1 MNRVCF
7 ALRRLRFIAQ
17 NTLREAVRQKIF
29 LLLLVLALGLV
40 AGAQFFREFHF
51 GSHELKFLADVGFG
65 AIAGFGSVLAVVA
78 TAQLFFSE
86 IERRTILT
94 LLAKPVSRAEFVLG
108 KFAGV
113 AVLTAVFCGGLTALL
128 AGVLWVRESTLMRE
142 LPDAFAGG
150 GMINYAH
157 VAVVGLMQW
166 LKLVLLSALTLL
178 VASYAQTQLFTVVM
192 GFVVW
197 VICHL
202 QHLAQAASSRPG
214 ASGVR
219 VIVGWVAHALPD
231 FQVFNLGEILGGDR
245 ALPWS
250 YLELVLIY
258 AGAYIVVACALAVFC
273 FRRREL

>member
-1 MNRVCF
+1 MNR
-7 ALRRLRFIAQ
+7 LRYSLLRLLFIAQ

-29 LLLLVLALGLV
+29 ILLLVLALGLV

-51 GSHELKFLADVGFG
+51 GSHELKFLTDVGFG
-65 AIAGFGSVLAVVA
+65 AMAGFGAVLAVVA

-94 LLAKPVSRAEFVLG
+94 LLAKPVWRAEFVLG

-128 AGVLWVRESTLMRE
+128 AGVLWVRESALMRE

-150 GMINYAH
+150 GMISYAQ
-157 VAVVGLMQW
+157 VALVGLLQW
-166 LKLVLLSALTLL
+166 VKLLLLSALTLL

-197 VICHL
+197 VSCHL
-202 QHLAQAASSRPG
+202 QHLAQAASARGG
-214 ASGVR
+214 ASAAR
-219 VIVGWVAHALPD
+219 VIMGWAAHVLHD
-231 FQVFNLGEILGGDR
+231 FQVFNLGEILGGEK

-250 YLELVLIY
+250 YLGRVLLY
-258 AGAYIVVACALAVFC
+258 AGAYIVVGCALAVFC

>member
-1 MNRVCF
+1 MNR
-7 ALRRLRFIAQ
+7 LRYSLLRLLFIAQ

-29 LLLLVLALGLV
+29 ILLLVLALGLV

-51 GSHELKFLADVGFG
+51 GSHELKFLTDVGFG
-65 AIAGFGSVLAVVA
+65 AMAGFGAVLAVVA

-94 LLAKPVSRAEFVLG
+94 LLAKPVWRAEFVLG

-128 AGVLWVRESTLMRE
+128 AGVLWVRESALMRE

-150 GMINYAH
+150 GMISYAQ
-157 VAVVGLMQW
+157 VALVGLLQW
-166 LKLVLLSALTLL
+166 VKLLLLSALTLL

-197 VICHL
+197 VSCHL
-202 QHLAQAASSRPG
+202 QHLAQAASARGG
-214 ASGVR
+214 ASAAR
-219 VIVGWVAHALPD
+219 VIMGWAAHVLPD
-231 FQVFNLGEILGGDR
+231 FQVFNLGEILGGEK

-250 YLELVLIY
+250 YLGRVLLY
-258 AGAYIVVACALAVFC
+258 AGAYIVVGCALAVFC

>member
-1 MNRVCF
+1 MNRVRF
-7 ALRRLRFIAQ
+7 SLRRLLAIAH

-29 LLLLVLALGLV
+29 LILLVLALGLV
-40 AGAQFFREFHF
+40 AGAQFLRELHF

-65 AIAGFGSVLAVVA
+65 AIAGFGAVLAVVA

-94 LLAKPVSRAEFVLG
+94 LLAKPVWRAEFVLG

-128 AGVLWVRESTLMRE
+128 AGALWVRESSLLRE
-142 LPDAFAGG
+142 LPDAFTGD
-150 GMINYAH
+150 GMISYAH
-157 VAVVGLMQW
+157 VAVVGLLQW
-166 LKLVLLSALTLL
+166 LKLLLLSALTLL

-202 QHLAQAASSRPG
+202 QHLAQAASAQPG
-214 ASGVR
+214 ASVVR
-219 VIVGWVAHALPD
+219 VIMGWVAHVLPD

-250 YLELVLIY
+250 YLGRVLLY
-258 AGAYIVVACALAVFC
+258 AGAYVVVGCALAVFC